1 MADMSTEFTPEDID
15 DNLQAIDKI
24 RHPNPSNADI
34 YAAILALR
42 RDIKPM
48 MDFFAAIPEA
58 IESNPM
64 MSMMFGKAL
73 KRK

>member
-1 MADMSTEFTPEDID
+1 MADLSTEFTPEDID
-15 DNLQAIDKI
+15 ENLRVIDKVLN
-24 RHPNPSNADI
+24 PNPSNTDI

-58 IESNPM
+58 IEQNPM
-64 MSMMFGKAL
+64 MNMMFGKTL